1 MRFTRFI
8 AIDWSGARSGY
19 ARKLQVA
26 QCRAGSG
33 APALVT
39 CPGGWTR
46 QGICDWLAQ
55 DMLKATGTLV
65 GFDFSF
71 APPFMD
77 CGAYLPGLSRA
88 RTARAFWAELD
99 AQCDD
104 ADLGAAGFLAR
115 HRGTHFYLGAVDGVK
130 ARFMRLRAC
139 EQAFNASGGGK
150 PSSVFDAIGAAQVA
164 KASFAGMR
172 LLHRLGQGAAIWPF
186 DPAPERGSLVVEMY
200 CRAFIRLGG
209 ARGVKLRSLEALNGV
224 LEGLGSRPVRAL
236 PGLDDD
242 KTDAL
247 VAAAGL
253 RAIADQP
260 HYWHPAGL
268 TPALARTEGWT
279 FGVA

>member
-1 MRFTRFI
+1 MRFNRFI

-26 QCRAGSG
+26 QCRAGRA
-33 APALVT
+33 APVLVQR
-39 CPGGWTR
+39 PGGWTR
-46 QGICDWLAQ
+46 QGICDWLA
-55 DMLKATGTLV
+55 DDILKAPGTLV

-71 APPFMD
+71 APPFID

-88 RTARAFWAELD
+88 RTARTFWADLD

-104 ADLGAAGFLAR
+104 HDLGAAGFLVR
-115 HRGTHFYLGAVDGVK
+115 HRGTHFYLGAADGAK

-186 DPAPERGSLVVEMY
+186 DPVPEQGSLVVEIY

-224 LEGLGSRPVRAL
+224 LAGLGNQPVRAL

-253 RAIADQP
+253 RAIADKP
-260 HYWHPAGL
+260 HYWRPAGL